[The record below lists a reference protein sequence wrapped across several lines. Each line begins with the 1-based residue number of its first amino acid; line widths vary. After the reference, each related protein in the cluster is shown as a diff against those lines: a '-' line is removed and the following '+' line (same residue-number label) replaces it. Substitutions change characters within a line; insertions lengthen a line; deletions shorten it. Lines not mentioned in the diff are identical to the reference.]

1 MRYARSAMSLLRA
14 LDQRFT
20 DFMTRHRVGVIVGFC
35 LPASKLFDLGN
46 KARQWVQRKRS
57 SPADHDAR
65 VREIQAQVQ
74 RWAAQPADRRLPMCT
89 DRAPWVNLSTR
100 FVNKDAL
107 HRIRLGNLRSI
118 LRIDEERLTVT
129 TEPLVTVGEITR
141 ELVARGYML
150 AVTLEVEDATVG
162 GLAMAVGMTTH
173 SHKVGLYQETVVAYE
188 VVCGDGRLVR
198 ATAEEHADL
207 FGALPWSHG
216 TLGLLVSLELRIIP
230 VQSHVRLRYEPVRS
244 QAEYCARLHALSC
257 GADRPDFVE
266 ATVFSKEEAVVM
278 SGDFATPTTPD
289 ELARVNPVNR
299 WYKPWFFEHV
309 RSFLHGQGGEEFVP
323 LRDYLH
329 RHDRAIFWTLRD
341 MIPFGNHPL
350 FRYTLGWMC
359 PPKIQFLKLTTTP
372 GIRELT
378 FTKQVFQD
386 IVLPLDSLPRA
397 IELSEHLFDIYP
409 VLVYPCAIFD
419 HGEHSGQLRPPRPS
433 TRVPGTAIPGGPGG
447 SSPAAPKP
455 FGMYNDLGVYGVPAA
470 VKRGEPYNATLAMR
484 AMEHFTREVGGY
496 SFLYADT
503 FMTEDE
509 LREMFDHTLYDR
521 VRKAYGAEGAFPTL
535 YEKTKPEID
544 VIAIGNTTG
553 ADLRTEGRDRRS
565 ERSGHDVL
573 H

>member
-1 MRYARSAMSLLRA
+1 MSLLRA
-14 LDQRFT
+14 LDQRFA

-35 LPASKLFDLGN
+35 LPASKLFDLGHR
-46 KARQWVQRKRS
+46 ARRWVQRRRS

-65 VREIQAQVQ
+65 VRAIQEQVQ
-74 RWAAQPADRRLPMCT
+74 RWAEQPAEERLPMCT

-100 FVNKDAL
+100 FVDKDAL

-118 LRIDEERLTVT
+118 LRIDEDKLTVT
-129 TEPLVTVGEITR
+129 AEPLVTVGEITR
-141 ELVARGYML
+141 ELVARGFML

-173 SHKVGLYQETVVAYE
+173 SHKVGLYQETVVAYD

-198 ATAEEHADL
+198 ATADENVDL
-207 FGALPWSHG
+207 YRALPWSHG
-216 TLGLLVSLELRIIP
+216 TLGFLVAVELQIIP
-230 VQSHVRLRYEPVRS
+230 IQSHVRLRYEPVRS
-244 QAEYCARLHALSC
+244 QPEYCARLHELSC
-257 GADRPDFVE
+257 GEDRPDFVE
-266 ATVFSKEEAVVM
+266 ATIFAKDEAVVM
-278 SGDFATPTTPD
+278 SGQFDTPTTPD

-299 WYKPWFFEHV
+299 WHKPWFFEHV
-309 RSFLHGQGGEEFVP
+309 RSFLGTEGGEEFIP

-350 FRYTLGWMC
+350 FRWTLGWMC

-433 TRVPGTAIPGGPGG
+433 TRVPGT
-447 SSPAAPKP
+447 KY
-455 FGMYNDLGVYGVPAA
+455 GMYNDLGVYGVPAA

-509 LREMFDHTLYDR
+509 FREMFDHTLYER
-521 VRKAYGAEGAFPTL
+521 VRRAYAAEGAFPTL
-535 YEKTKPEID
+535 YEKTKPEVD

-553 ADLRTEGRDRRS
+553 ADLRTEGRPGRGD
-565 ERSGHDVL
+565 RSGPEIL

>member
-1 MRYARSAMSLLRA
+1 MSSLLRA
-14 LDQRFT
+14 LDKRFA
-20 DFMTRHRVGVIVGFC
+20 DFMTRHRVAVIVGFC
-35 LPASKLFDLGN
+35 LPASKLFGVGYR
-46 KARQWVQRKRS
+46 ARQWMQRRQS

-65 VREIQAQVQ
+65 VSAIQQQVQ
-74 RWAAQPADRRLPMCT
+74 RWRQQPASERKPMCT

-100 FVNKDAL
+100 FVDKKAL

-118 LRIDEERLTVT
+118 LRIDTERGTVL

-141 ELVARGYML
+141 ELAEHGYML

-188 VVCGDGRLVR
+188 VVCGDGRVLR
-198 ATAEEHADL
+198 ATADEHPDL
-207 FGALPWSHG
+207 FRALPWSHG
-216 TLGLLVSLELRIIP
+216 TLGFLVGLELKIIP
-230 VQSHVRLRYEPVRS
+230 TKSHVRLRYEPLRS
-244 QAEYCARLHALSC
+244 QAAYCARIRELST
-257 GADRPDFVE
+257 GEDRPDFVE
-266 ATVFSKEEAVVM
+266 ATIFSKDEAVVM
-278 SGDFATPTTPD
+278 SGDFATPTTAD
-289 ELARVNPVNR
+289 ERARINPVNR

-309 RSFLHGQGGEEFVP
+309 RSFLQGDGGEEYIP
-323 LRDYLH
+323 LRHYLH

-359 PPKIQFLKLTTTP
+359 PPRIQFLKLTTTP

-386 IVLPLDSLPRA
+386 IVLPLTSLERA

-419 HGEHSGQLRPPRPS
+419 HGEHSGQLRPPRHD
-433 TRVPGTAIPGGPGG
+433 TRVDDPGAERPY
-447 SSPAAPKP
+447 
-455 FGMYNDLGVYGVPAA
+455 GMYNDLGVYGVPAA

-503 FMTEDE
+503 FMTEE
-509 LREMFDHTLYDR
+509 EFREMFDHTLYEQ
-521 VRKAYGAEGAFPTL
+521 VRRAYGAEGAFPTP
-535 YEKTKPEID
+535 YEKTKPEVD
-544 VIAIGNTTG
+544 VIAIGNTTH
-553 ADLRTEGRDRRS
+553 AELRTERGAGRALRS
-565 ERSGHDVL
+565 PDETL

>member
-1 MRYARSAMSLLRA
+1 MSLLRA
-14 LDQRFT
+14 LDKRFA

-35 LPASKLFDLGN
+35 LPASKLFDLGHR
-46 KARQWVQRKRS
+46 ARQWVQRRQS
-57 SPADHDAR
+57 SPADHGTR
-65 VREIQAQVQ
+65 VAAIQAQVR
-74 RWAAQPADRRLPMCT
+74 RWADQPEDQRLPMCT

-107 HRIRLGNLRSI
+107 HRIRMGNLRSI
-118 LRIDEERLTVT
+118 LQIDEERLTVT

-173 SHKVGLYQETVVAYE
+173 SHKVGLYQETVLAYE

-198 ATAEEHADL
+198 ATADENTEL
-207 FGALPWSHG
+207 YRALPWSHG
-216 TLGLLVSLELRIIP
+216 TLGFLVALELQIIKI
-230 VQSHVRLRYEPVRS
+230 QSHVHLRYEPVRS
-244 QAEYCARLHALSC
+244 QVEYCARLHELSS
-257 GADRPDFVE
+257 GEDRPDFVE
-266 ATVFSKEEAVVM
+266 ATIFAKEEAVVM
-278 SGDFATPTTPD
+278 SGQFATPITP
-289 ELARVNPVNR
+289 EERAKINPVNR

-309 RSFLHGQGGEEFVP
+309 RGFLQREGEEYVP

-350 FRYTLGWMC
+350 FRWTLGWMC

-419 HGEHSGQLRPPRPS
+419 HGERSGQLRPPRPN
-433 TRVPGTAIPGGPGG
+433 TRVPGTN
-447 SSPAAPKP
+447 

-509 LREMFDHTLYDR
+509 FREMFDHTLYER
-521 VRKAYGAEGAFPTL
+521 VRKAYAAEGAFPTL
-535 YEKTKPEID
+535 YEKTKPEVD

-553 ADLRTEGRDRRS
+553 ADLRTEGRPSRS
-565 ERSGHDVL
+565 ERSGDEIL

>member
-1 MRYARSAMSLLRA
+1 MSSLLRA
-14 LDQRFT
+14 LDKRFA
-20 DFMTRHRVGVIVGFC
+20 DFMTRHRVAVIVGFC
-35 LPASKLFDLGN
+35 LPASKLFGLGYA
-46 KARQWVQRKRS
+46 ARQWVQRRQS

-65 VREIQAQVQ
+65 VREIQRQV
-74 RWAAQPADRRLPMCT
+74 RAWAEQPLSERRPMCT

-100 FVNKDAL
+100 FVDKKAL

-118 LRIDEERLTVT
+118 LHIDEAKGTVT

-198 ATAEEHADL
+198 ATAESEVDL
-207 FGALPWSHG
+207 FRTLPWSHG
-216 TLGLLVSLELRIIP
+216 TLGFLVSLELKIIP
-230 VQSHVRLRYEPVRS
+230 IQSHVRLRYEPLRS
-244 QAEYCARLHALSC
+244 QAEYCARLEALSM
-257 GADRPDFVE
+257 GEDRPDFVE
-266 ATVFSKEEAVVM
+266 ATIFSKEEAVVM
-278 SGDFATPTTPD
+278 SGEFATPTTPD

-299 WYKPWFFEHV
+299 WWKPWFFEHV
-309 RSFLHGQGGEEFVP
+309 RSFLSGSGGEEFVP

-341 MIPFGNHPL
+341 MIPFGNHVL
-350 FRYTLGWMC
+350 FRYALGWMC
-359 PPKIQFLKLTTTP
+359 PPRIQFLKLTTTP

-386 IVLPLDSLPRA
+386 IVLPLNSLPRA

-419 HGEHSGQLRPPRPS
+419 HGELSGQLRPPRHD
-433 TRVPGTAIPGGPGG
+433 TRVPGTNY
-447 SSPAAPKP
+447 
-455 FGMYNDLGVYGVPAA
+455 GMYNDLGVYGVPAA

-509 LREMFDHTLYDR
+509 LHEMFDHTLYQR
-521 VRKAYGAEGAFPTL
+521 VRRAYAAEGAFPTL

-553 ADLRTEGRDRRS
+553 AELRTEGRSVRAGD
-565 ERSGHDVL
+565 EIVH
-573 H
+573 

>member
-1 MRYARSAMSLLRA
+1 MSLLRA
-14 LDQRFT
+14 LDKRFA

-35 LPASKLFDLGN
+35 LPASALFGVGYR
-46 KARQWVQRKRS
+46 ARQWVQRRRS
-57 SPADHDAR
+57 SPADHDTR
-65 VREIQAQVQ
+65 VRAIEQQVQ
-74 RWAAQPADRRLPMCT
+74 RWRQQPAAERKPMCT

-100 FVNKDAL
+100 FVDKHAL

-118 LRIDEERLTVT
+118 LKIDTERRTVT
-129 TEPLVTVGEITR
+129 VEPLVTVGEITR
-141 ELVARGYML
+141 ELEKHGFML

-188 VVCGDGRLVR
+188 VVCGDGRVVR
-198 ATAEEHADL
+198 ATAEEHAEL
-207 FGALPWSHG
+207 FRALPWSHG
-216 TLGLLVSLELRIIP
+216 TLGFLVGLEIQIIP
-230 VQSHVRLRYEPVRS
+230 IQSHVRLRYEPLRS
-244 QAEYCARLHALSC
+244 QEAYCARIRELSM
-257 GADRPDFVE
+257 GQDRPDFVE
-266 ATVFSKEEAVVM
+266 ATIFSKEEAVVM
-278 SGDFATPTTPD
+278 AGDFATPTTPQ
-289 ELARVNPVNR
+289 ELERVNPVNR

-309 RSFLHGQGGEEFVP
+309 RGFLRGDGGEEYIP
-323 LRDYLH
+323 LRHYLH

-341 MIPFGNHPL
+341 MIPFGNHPV
-350 FRYTLGWMC
+350 FRWTLGWMC
-359 PPKIQFLKLTTTP
+359 PPRIQFLKLTTTP

-386 IVLPLDSLPRA
+386 IVLPLTSLERA

-419 HGEHSGQLRPPRPS
+419 HGERSGQLRPPRPD
-433 TRVPGTAIPGGPGG
+433 TLIPGTKI
-447 SSPAAPKP
+447 
-455 FGMYNDLGVYGVPAA
+455 GMYNDLGVYGVPAA

-496 SFLYADT
+496 PFLYADT

-509 LREMFDHTLYDR
+509 FREMFDHTLYER
-521 VRKAYGAEGAFPTL
+521 VRREYGAEGAFPTL
-535 YEKTKPEID
+535 YEKTKPEVD

-553 ADLRTEGRDRRS
+553 AELGTGRSADRALRSRNET
-565 ERSGHDVL
+565 L

>member
-1 MRYARSAMSLLRA
+1 MSLLRA
-14 LDQRFT
+14 LDKRFA

-35 LPASKLFDLGN
+35 LPASKVFDLGH
-46 KARQWVQRKRS
+46 KARQWVQRRRS
-57 SPADHDAR
+57 SPADHDQR
-65 VREIQAQVQ
+65 VREIQAQV
-74 RWAAQPADRRLPMCT
+74 RAWAEQPEEQRLPMCT

-100 FVNKDAL
+100 FVDKKAL
-107 HRIRLGNLRSI
+107 HRIRLGNLRSV
-118 LRIDEERLTVT
+118 LRIDEEKLTVT

-188 VVCGDGRLVR
+188 VVCGDGTLRR
-198 ATAEEHADL
+198 ATAEENVDL
-207 FGALPWSHG
+207 FRALPWSHG
-216 TLGLLVSLELRIIP
+216 TLGFLVSVELQIIP
-230 VQSHVRLRYEPVRS
+230 IQSHVRLRYEPVRS
-244 QAEYCARLHALSC
+244 QAEYCARLQELSC
-257 GADRPDFVE
+257 GEDRPDFVE

-278 SGDFATPTTPD
+278 SGQFATPTTPD

-299 WYKPWFFEHV
+299 WHKPWFFEHV
-309 RSFLHGQGGEEFVP
+309 RSFLQGSGGEEFIP

-419 HGEHSGQLRPPRPS
+419 HGEHSGQLRPPRPN
-433 TRVPGTAIPGGPGG
+433 TRVPGTNY
-447 SSPAAPKP
+447 
-455 FGMYNDLGVYGVPAA
+455 GMYNDLGVYGVPAA

-509 LREMFDHTLYDR
+509 LREMFDHTLYER
-521 VRKAYGAEGAFPTL
+521 VRKAYAAEGAFPTL
-535 YEKTKPEID
+535 YEKTKPEVD
-544 VIAIGNTTG
+544 VITIGNTTG
-553 ADLRTEGRDRRS
+553 ADLRTEGRPGRG
-565 ERSGHDVL
+565 ERSGHEIL

>member
-1 MRYARSAMSLLRA
+1 MSLLRA
-14 LDQRFT
+14 LDKRFA

-35 LPASKLFDLGN
+35 LPASKLFDLGHR
-46 KARQWVQRKRS
+46 ARQWVQRRRS
-57 SPADHDAR
+57 SPADHDVR
-65 VREIQAQVQ
+65 VRAIQEQVQ
-74 RWAAQPADRRLPMCT
+74 RWAEQPAEQRLPMCT

-107 HRIRLGNLRSI
+107 HRIRMGNLRSI
-118 LRIDEERLTVT
+118 LRIDEARLTVT
-129 TEPLVTVGEITR
+129 AEPLVTVGEITR

-188 VVCGDGRLVR
+188 LVCGDGRVVR
-198 ATAEEHADL
+198 ATAEEHVDL
-207 FGALPWSHG
+207 FRALPWSHG
-216 TLGLLVSLELRIIP
+216 TLGFLVSLEIAIIP
-230 VQSHVRLRYEPVRS
+230 IQSHVHLRYEPVRS
-244 QAEYCARLHALSC
+244 QAEYCARLHELSS
-257 GADRPDFVE
+257 GKDRPDFVE
-266 ATVFSKEEAVVM
+266 ATIFSKEEAVVM
-278 SGDFATPTTPD
+278 SGQFATPTTPQ
-289 ELARVNPVNR
+289 ELAKVNPVNR
-299 WYKPWFFEHV
+299 WHKPWFFEHV
-309 RSFLHGQGGEEFVP
+309 RGFLQKDGGGGEEYVP

-350 FRYTLGWMC
+350 FRWTLGWMC

-433 TRVPGTAIPGGPGG
+433 TRVPGTNY
-447 SSPAAPKP
+447 
-455 FGMYNDLGVYGVPAA
+455 GMYNDLGVYGVPAA

-509 LREMFDHTLYDR
+509 LREMFDHTLYER
-521 VRKAYGAEGAFPTL
+521 VRKAYAAEGAFPTL

-553 ADLRTEGRDRRS
+553 ADLRTEGRPSRS
-565 ERSGHDVL
+565 ERSGREVL

>member
-1 MRYARSAMSLLRA
+1 
-14 LDQRFT
+14 
-20 DFMTRHRVGVIVGFC
+20 
-35 LPASKLFDLGN
+35 
-46 KARQWVQRKRS
+46 VQRRQS
-57 SPADHDAR
+57 SPADHDTR
-65 VREIQAQVQ
+65 VREIQQQVQ
-74 RWAAQPADRRLPMCT
+74 AWAEQPEAERLPMCT

-100 FVNKDAL
+100 FVNKKAL

-118 LRIDEERLTVT
+118 LHIDEARGTVT

-188 VVCGDGRLVR
+188 MVVGDGRVVR
-198 ATAEEHADL
+198 ATAEEHTDL
-207 FGALPWSHG
+207 FRALPWSHG
-216 TLGLLVSLELRIIP
+216 TLGFLVALELKIIP
-230 VQSHVRLRYEPVRS
+230 IQSHVRLRYEPVRS
-244 QAEYCARLHALSC
+244 QAAYCARLEQLSMAQE
-257 GADRPDFVE
+257 GRPDFVE
-266 ATVFSKEEAVVM
+266 ATIFSKEEAVVM
-278 SGDFATPTTPD
+278 SGEFATPTTPQ
-289 ELARVNPVNR
+289 ELAKVNPVNR

-309 RSFLHGQGGEEFVP
+309 RSFLQGEGSEEYVP

-341 MIPFGNHPL
+341 MVPFGNHPL

-419 HGEHSGQLRPPRPS
+419 HGEHAGQLRPPRPN
-433 TRVPGTAIPGGPGG
+433 TRVPGTNY
-447 SSPAAPKP
+447 
-455 FGMYNDLGVYGVPAA
+455 GMYNDLGVYGVPAA

-503 FMTEDE
+503 FMTEEE
-509 LREMFDHTLYDR
+509 LHEMFDTTLYLR
-521 VRKAYGAEGAFPTL
+521 VREAYGAAGAFPTL
-535 YEKTKPEID
+535 YEKTKPEVD
-544 VIAIGNTTG
+544 VIAIGNTTH
-553 ADLRTEGRDRRS
+553 AELRTDGRASRS
-565 ERSGHDVL
+565 LRSGGEIL